1 MGSEARLVITFLLL
15 MMVVIVV
22 MVTMV
27 MMVMVVMVMV
37 LIVVMAVMVMMV
49 VTMVMVVLVVMVVMM
64 MVMMVVVMLMMMMM
78 VIPWQ
83 NSSSVTVTDCQ
94 NTKTYVETSFSSQPS
109 LVGHEKN
116 LIGCLS
122 LERAWGH
129 ILGQAWK

>member
-1 MGSEARLVITFLLL
+1 MGSEAGLVITFLLL
-15 MMVVIVV
+15 L
-22 MVTMV
+22 MV
-27 MMVMVVMVMV
+27 MMVVMVMV
-37 LIVVMAVMVMMV
+37 MMV
-49 VTMVMVVLVVMVVMM
+49 VVVV
-64 MVMMVVVMLMMMMM
+64 MVVVMLMTMMM

-94 NTKTYVETSFSSQPS
+94 NTKTYVEMSFSSQPS